1 MGEEIDFV
9 KIAKDDLR
17 DCRGDESIAEYV
29 AGLLERLYYVD
40 TDFRQDINMQWDNME
55 NDDG

>member
-1 MGEEIDFV
+1 MDEEIDFV

-29 AGLLERLYYVD
+29 ADLLERLYYID
-40 TDFRQDINMQWDNME
+40 ADFRKHIDEQWDE
-55 NDDG
+55 LTDG

>member
-29 AGLLERLYYVD
+29 ADLLQQLYTLDGYTRKHID
-40 TDFRQDINMQWDNME
+40 EQWDE
-55 NDDG
+55 LTDG

>member
-1 MGEEIDFV
+1 MSVNFLHV
-9 KIAKDDLR
+9 AKDDLR
-17 DCRGDESIAEYV
+17 DYRGDESTAEYV

-40 TDFRQDINMQWDNME
+40 ADFRQDINMQWDKME

>member
-1 MGEEIDFV
+1 MDEEIDFV

-29 AGLLERLYYVD
+29 ADFLERLYYID
-40 TDFRQDINMQWDNME
+40 ADFCQAINMPWDKMA

>member
-1 MGEEIDFV
+1 MDEEIDFV

-17 DCRGDESIAEYV
+17 DCRGDESTAEYV
-29 AGLLERLYYVD
+29 AGLLERLYHVD
-40 TDFRQDINMQWDNME
+40 DEFRQDINMQWDKMG